1 MRRLCGAR
9 GRTGVDLMVDEV
21 YCEGCLWRLRPT
33 DVVSLLRAET
43 RGSGDHGS
51 DAFLSARGPDA
62 FAHVG
67 HEPPGYSSTGRGV
80 YASVATALESVEYGR
95 WTD

>member
-1 MRRLCGAR
+1 MCGPR
-9 GRTGVDLMVDEV
+9 GRTGVGLMADEI

-43 RGSGDHGS
+43 PGPDDHGS
-51 DAFLSARGPDA
+51 DAFLLARGPDA

-67 HEPPGYSSTGRGV
+67 HEPPGYSSTRRGV
-80 YASVATALESVEYGR
+80 YASVATALEGGEYGR